1 MISCT
6 YIINVPY
13 TGIPAYSGTT
23 FYIDTNGKSQIIGML
38 LIYLC
43 LLWLSGYS
51 DIFPLSWG
59 CLFKREDL

>member
-1 MISCT
+1 MISYT
-6 YIINVPY
+6 YIINVSY

-23 FYIDTNGKSQIIGML
+23 VYIDTNGKSQIIGML

-51 DIFPLSWG
+51 EIFPSSWR
-59 CLFKREDL
+59 CYFKREV